1 MKKIYITRKLPEETL
16 EDARSEYEVEM
27 WDEEEVPVPREIL
40 LEKAKTAD
48 ALLTMLTD
56 RIDEELL
63 NNAPNLK
70 VVSNLAVGYDNIDI
84 QACRKRD
91 IAVANTP
98 SVLTEATA
106 DLTFGLLMATGRR
119 LVEASN
125 YVREGLWKSWSPMQM
140 TGMDIY
146 GKTIGIFG
154 MGRIGEAVARRA
166 CGFSMKVLYHNRKPK
181 ASAADIGATLVSKEE
196 LLREADYVVMLTPY
210 TKETHHFIAMKE
222 FQQMK
227 KTAIFINVS
236 RGLTVNESD
245 MYTALKDGEI
255 WAAGLDVFEK
265 EPIGQDHPLLTLPN
279 VTVLPHIG
287 SASIATRTRMCE
299 VALMSIME
307 VLEGRRPLYEV

>member
-16 EDARSEYEVEM
+16 EDARDQYEVEM
-27 WDEEEVPVPREIL
+27 WDEEEIAVPREVL

-56 RIDEELL
+56 KIDEELL
-63 NNAPNLK
+63 NQAPNLK
-70 VVSNLAVGYDNIDI
+70 IVSNLAVGYDNIDV
-84 QACRKRD
+84 QACCKRD

-98 SVLTEATA
+98 VVLTETTA
-106 DLTFGLLMATGRR
+106 DLTFALLMATGRR

-125 YVREGLWKSWSPMQM
+125 YVRNGLWNSWSPLQM

-166 CGFSMKVLYHNRKPK
+166 AGFGMKIVYHNRKPK
-181 ASAADIGATLVSKEE
+181 DSAADVGATWVTKEE
-196 LLREADYVVMLTPY
+196 LLKIADYVVMLTPY
-210 TKETHHFIAMKE
+210 TKETHHFMTMKE

-227 KTAIFINVS
+227 NTAIFINVS
-236 RGLTVNESD
+236 RGLTVHEGD
-245 MYTALKDGEI
+245 LYDALKQGEI

-287 SASIATRTRMCE
+287 SASIATRMRMCE
-299 VALMSIME
+299 IALVSIME